1 MDSRVLLSII
11 FPSSL
16 ENYFF
21 FVVRYKKKA
30 FLIIELFLSK
40 LSNFQDNYIAWPFLY
55 PQTIASFFFF
65 FSFLINLSLKCM
77 CIHPQRVMGKNSASC
92 STYGIYE
99 NTSYFLSQS
108 LKWIHITMYYTSIYS
123 NINK

>member
-65 FSFLINLSLKCM
+65 FLFDKSLTEMHVYSSTKSN
-77 CIHPQRVMGKNSASC
+77 GKEQC
-92 STYGIYE
+92 E
-99 NTSYFLSQS
+99 L
-108 LKWIHITMYYTSIYS
+108 
-123 NINK
+123 